1 MKISNLAPVI
11 SIAREPEHKEKN
23 LTLHRGYDENE
34 AARYIITSTL
44 NGPEIETL
52 GFFYTLDDAIECLVA
67 NHKLVNL
74 KSFLLENPQPGNNPA
89 TAKSFLRF
97 IREMGEDIDRG
108 IRDRIYDDIP
118 DTEFTDEIDDP
129 DDANKKSLGLT
140 RELNKLVDQFVN
152 SIQDAISGNP

>member
-23 LTLHRGYDENE
+23 LTLHRGYDENGTV
-34 AARYIITSTL
+34 RYIITSTL

-52 GFFYTLDDAIECLVA
+52 AFFYILDDAIECLVA

-89 TAKSFLRF
+89 TAMSFLRF

-108 IRDRIYDDIP
+108 IRDRIYDEIP
-118 DTEFTDEIDDP
+118 DTDFKDEIDDP
-129 DDANKKSLGLT
+129 EEANKKSLGLT
-140 RELNKLVDQFVN
+140 KELNKLVDQFVDN
-152 SIQDAISGNP
+152 ILDSIH

>member
-23 LTLHRGYDENE
+23 LTLHRGYDENG

-52 GFFYTLDDAIECLVA
+52 GFFYTLDDAIEFLVA

-74 KSFLLENPQPGNNPA
+74 KSYLLENPDPGANPA

-118 DTEFTDEIDDP
+118 DTDFTDKINDP
-129 DDANKKSLGLT
+129 DDANQKSLGLT
-140 RELNKLVDQFVN
+140 RELNKLVDQFVDN
-152 SIQDAISGNP
+152 IRKSIS

>member
-1 MKISNLAPVI
+1 MKITNLAPVI

-23 LTLHRGYDENE
+23 LTLHRGYDENG

-52 GFFYTLDDAIECLVA
+52 GFFYVLDDAIECLVA

-74 KSFLLENPQPGNNPA
+74 KSFLLENPHPEDNPEA
-89 TAKSFLRF
+89 AMSFLRF
-97 IREMGEDIDRG
+97 IQEMGGEIDQG
-108 IRDRIYDDIP
+108 IRNRIYDDIP
-118 DTEFTDEIDDP
+118 ETTYTDEIEDP
-129 DDANKKSLGLT
+129 EDANKKSLGLT

-152 SIQDAISGNP
+152 NIRDSIS